1 MAFLDSL
8 RDEALKALPAPRH
21 EAYQLAFDYSL
32 AHDPFAGPADFEP
45 FEFSQKELYDLRLLL
60 LRPLAWEYVRELMPD
75 LKQSAFNRRTHI
87 DEYQRRFG
95 RDPLLVSVKPR
106 IMMLTYGEWRTLAGG

>member
-1 MAFLDSL
+1 MTFLETL
-8 RDEALKALPAPRH
+8 RDEALNVLPPSRH
-21 EAYQLAFDYSL
+21 EAYRLAFAHSL
-32 AHDPFAGPADFEP
+32 GHDPLAGPADFEP
-45 FEFSQKELYDLRLLL
+45 YEFTQKELYDLRLLL
-60 LRPLAWEYVRELMPD
+60 LRPLAWEYVREVLPD

-106 IMMLTYGEWRTLAGG
+106 IMMLTYGEWRALAGG